1 MAGLATPLTTKSY
14 QPKGTHRHHAKKR
27 HGEVAVLTPCGRM
40 VLPLAYTCKRRL
52 RLKGYFISSIQV
64 YAGIGIL
71 IVEVYERIG
80 TSVMFGLK

>member
-1 MAGLATPLTTKSY
+1 M
-14 QPKGTHRHHAKKR
+14 
-27 HGEVAVLTPCGRM
+27 LTPCRRM

-52 RLKGYFISSIQV
+52 RSKGYFISSIFFRLQV

-80 TSVMFGLK
+80 KSVMFGLK